1 MLTKNGFVVFLRI
14 SATPTLVAV
23 EPAGAAVVDPFEAT
37 VLLVLLEQ
45 AARASVA
52 PTAKMATEHL
62 KYRTRAT
69 DRSWFCMI
77 WGLPP
82 LALTFL

>member
-1 MLTKNGFVVFLRI
+1 LL
-14 SATPTLVAV
+14 AV

-52 PTAKMATEHL
+52 PTAKTATEHL
-62 KYRTRAT
+62 NDRTGAT
-69 DRSWFCMI
+69 DRSWLCMI
-77 WGLPP
+77 
-82 LALTFL
+82 